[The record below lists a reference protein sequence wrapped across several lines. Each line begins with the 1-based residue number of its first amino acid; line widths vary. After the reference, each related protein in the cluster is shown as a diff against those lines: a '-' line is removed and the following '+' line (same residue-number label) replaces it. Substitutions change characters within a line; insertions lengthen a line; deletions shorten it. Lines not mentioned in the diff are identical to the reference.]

1 MHSKATPAKLL
12 LVCLSSELQKEYFMG
27 KHTHQN
33 NKNASKCN
41 PTDVYCTKKYKSQ
54 AGQGDN
60 LFSLHTIRTL
70 AGSTGRS
77 YDKGKT

>member
-33 NKNASKCN
+33 NTHPQENNTCKPQKDAISTKSI
-41 PTDVYCTKKYKSQ
+41 PTKE
-54 AGQGDN
+54 
-60 LFSLHTIRTL
+60 
-70 AGSTGRS
+70 GSVLEDLRAH
-77 YDKGKT
+77 